1 MVDKRVLI
9 ADDSEPMRE
18 MLGSF
23 LAHSGYRADL
33 ASDGRSAIERFETH
47 PYDVVICDLQMPQ
60 VDGLKVLAH
69 VKSADHDV
77 PVIILTGH
85 ATLETAIEALRLGAY
100 EYQYKPVENME
111 VFARL
116 VERAYQHRRL
126 LRENKRL
133 IHELQ
138 QINAQLESQVNER
151 TRELRTANE
160 ALLSL
165 DKLKNDFLSVVSHEL
180 RTPLAVIALEAQLLN
195 SDSITLPED
204 KLHEIY
210 QTLQINTRRLQLQ
223 IDDLLDFALIEVG
236 DLELRLKPCSIN
248 QIVRDVVDLYSARA
262 TEKRLTLTVKLPPTT
277 SLAIVADGSR
287 LRSALMHLV
296 DNAIKFTPEE
306 GAVVVSAHIL
316 VTVPDTNI
324 PAVALSVKDTGIGI
338 PASIQKNLF
347 TAFSQADMSSTR
359 RYGGLGIGLVLTKRI
374 VEAHGGKVT
383 FKSEPG
389 QGSLFALWV
398 PTRQELRGS

>member
-1 MVDKRVLI
+1 MADKRVLI

-18 MLGSF
+18 TLGSF
-23 LAHSGYRADL
+23 LANAGYRTDL
-33 ASDGRSAIERFETH
+33 AVDGRAAIERFEAH
-47 PYDVVICDLQMPQ
+47 PYDVIICDLQMPQ

-69 VKSADHDV
+69 VKAADHDV

-100 EYQYKPVENME
+100 DYVFKPVENME

-151 TRELRTANE
+151 TRELRAANE

-195 SDSITLPED
+195 SESIALPPD
-204 KLHEIY
+204 RLDEIY
-210 QTLQINTRRLQLQ
+210 QTLQINARRLQIQ
-223 IDDLLDFALIEVG
+223 IDDLLDFALIESG

-262 TEKRLTLTVKLPPTT
+262 IEKHITLTVNLPPTT
-277 SLAIVADGSR
+277 SLAVVADGPR
-287 LRSALMHLV
+287 LRGALMHLV

-306 GAVVVSAHIL
+306 GSVTVSVHIL
-316 VTVPDTNI
+316 VNVPDTNL
-324 PAVALSVKDTGIGI
+324 PAIALSVKDTGIGI
-338 PASIQKNLF
+338 PASVQKTLF
-347 TAFSQADMSSTR
+347 TAFSQADMSTTR
-359 RYGGLGIGLVLTKRI
+359 RHGGLGIGLVITKRI

-383 FKSEPG
+383 FKSDPG
-389 QGSLFALWV
+389 QGSLFALWI
-398 PTRQELRGS
+398 PTRQELRGK